1 MFFELLNKQASDK
14 YFEVGKGSEIKDSF
28 HIKKI
33 ETRAAPMLQIKKI
46 WKTGINVIQK
56 HHYSMVQSYLG
67 KK

>member
-33 ETRAAPMLQIKKI
+33 ETRAAPMLQIKKN
-46 WKTGINVIQK
+46 WKLVLMLYKNIII
-56 HHYSMVQSYLG
+56 HYT
-67 KK
+67 